1 MTPGGDGASAGI
13 YNISPKISENE
24 LEEIYNYLQNTT
36 LSYEEIAD
44 LTNSSYKIISNINN
58 GYHYYNKNLIYPLR
72 KNRVEKYGL
81 ENKHSA
87 FYNQEDKLNR
97 LINDLKENVLTYE
110 ELMKKYDIKRT
121 TLTNINN
128 GKIYIRPG
136 EIYPLRK
143 IDKGKAT
150 RRIFSNK
157 ELIFIKES
165 LENPNLSMLEIAKT
179 LSCDRKV
186 ISDINNGKRQHNDLW
201 SYPLRKI
208 KMKTGPK
215 KK

>member
-1 MTPGGDGASAGI
+1 MKIKEIDYGI
-13 YNISPKISENE
+13 SGI
-24 LEEIYNYLQNTT
+24 
-36 LSYEEIAD
+36 
-44 LTNSSYKIISNINN
+44 YKIIFNN
-58 GYHYYNKNLIYPLR
+58 
-72 KNRVEKYGL
+72 
-81 ENKHSA
+81 
-87 FYNQEDKLNR
+87 DKL
-97 LINDLKENVLTYE
+97 
-110 ELMKKYDIKRT
+110 
-121 TLTNINN
+121 
-128 GKIYIRPG
+128 YIRPG